1 MGNPEDSVAIKTEV
15 TEPME
20 TTEVSSE
27 AVETKDD
34 VINKSK
40 TSEEDKETEV
50 KEEPQDEAEVKTE
63 EAEVPESSLDDS
75 GNFGNLT
82 ADAGVTTAPSFNIAA
97 NIKFNITSQ
106 ASAPGS
112 PAKEETSEGIN
123 TENPDSGSVKTE
135 AESAESEFDPDC
147 IIQEK
152 SNEDLENP
160 YRNKQAA
167 KEKSYTRGISNGR
180 KRPGCIWPLFHY
192 VMYFHNITNCNQI
205 FKENFKD
212 EKKLKISK
220 NSKK

>member
-1 MGNPEDSVAIKTEV
+1 MGVAIKTEV

-27 AVETKDD
+27 AVET
-34 VINKSK
+34 
-40 TSEEDKETEV
+40 EV

-63 EAEVPESSLDDS
+63 EAEAPESSLDDS
-75 GNFGNLT
+75 GNLGNLT

-123 TENPDSGSVKTE
+123 TENPDSSSVKTE
-135 AESAESEFDPDC
+135 VESAESEFDPDC

-160 YRNKQAA
+160 YRNK
-167 KEKSYTRGISNGR
+167 
-180 KRPGCIWPLFHY
+180 P
-192 VMYFHNITNCNQI
+192 
-205 FKENFKD
+205 
-212 EKKLKISK
+212 KLKAEIEKLQKK
-220 NSKK
+220 NRTLEEYPMEEKGRDVSGLCSIM